1 MTVTEEQFAALV
13 NETKGIVLSA
23 IRMNLFERHA
33 HAIDDVVQE
42 VYLRAFKGLTRGK
55 FREESKLSTWLH
67 VIAKNESLR
76 MNSKLGREETK
87 KEGLFFFLKFNREQ
101 ESEENDGFD
110 PGFVKEKVGL
120 LPGLYKDVVM
130 LHYEGR
136 SEDEI
141 GQRLSLAQG
150 TVKSRL
156 HRGKKMMKKLIT
168 SGERSN
174 HE

>member
-13 NETKGIVLSA
+13 NESKGIVLSA
-23 IRMNLFERHA
+23 IRMNLFERHS

-76 MNSKLGREETK
+76 MNAKLGREETK
-87 KEGLFFFLKFNREQ
+87 KEGFFSFLKLNREQ
-101 ESEENDGFD
+101 VAEENTGYDS
-110 PGFVKEKVGL
+110 GFVNEKIGL
-120 LPGLYKDVVM
+120 LPELYREIVI
-130 LHYEGR
+130 LYYEGR
-136 SEDEI
+136 SENEI
-141 GQRLSLAQG
+141 GQRLLLPQG

-156 HRGKKMMKKLIT
+156 HRGKKLMKKLIA
-168 SGERSN
+168 GGGRN
-174 HE
+174 KHE